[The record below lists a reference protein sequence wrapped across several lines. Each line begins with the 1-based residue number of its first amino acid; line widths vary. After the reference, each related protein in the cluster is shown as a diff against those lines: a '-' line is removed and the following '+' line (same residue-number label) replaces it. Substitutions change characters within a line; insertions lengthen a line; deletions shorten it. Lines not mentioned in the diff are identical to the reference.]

1 MAAENR
7 RTKAKEMEPPV
18 QDLTQHPCPQLLA
31 QELLAA
37 DELSQLED
45 KSLLILFFE
54 GGGGPA
60 LERGTGSVSNGPASS
75 TNTAGEG

>member
-7 RTKAKEMEPPV
+7 RTKPKEMEPPV
-18 QDLTQHPCPQLLA
+18 QALTQHPCPQLLA

-45 KSLLILFFE
+45 KSLLILFF
-54 GGGGPA
+54 GGG
-60 LERGTGSVSNGPASS
+60 
-75 TNTAGEG
+75 EGQRWSEGLAP